1 MTIAMNDIALELT
14 KIITTLMEATGNE
27 DYSQR
32 NVWMTIR
39 YIRDMT
45 PSSDIVG
52 RLTNSELIEVAN
64 GLIR

>member
-1 MTIAMNDIALELT
+1 MTIAMNDTALELT
-14 KIITTLMEATGNE
+14 KIITTVMEATGNE

-45 PSSDIVG
+45 SSDIVG